1 MTVEAPVEAPEFE
14 PVPLMEDLPSE
25 DIPLE
30 MEDDGGYVEE
40 LDISE
45 KEELDVEVYFIFFT
59 VRYEDMYTISKNVA
73 NFNSLNPQNTSLF
86 KFLRYIIKFKQF
98 YPNNFPN
105 SMIFVGIKII
115 LVLFYD
121 ILLQMKEEEVVST
134 AKPVKPRTAV
144 LSVEKEKSQPKRV
157 FVYIA
162 PSILNFFSIHDLLND
177 IL

>member
-1 MTVEAPVEAPEFE
+1 
-14 PVPLMEDLPSE
+14 
-25 DIPLE
+25 
-30 MEDDGGYVEE
+30 
-40 LDISE
+40 
-45 KEELDVEVYFIFFT
+45 
-59 VRYEDMYTISKNVA
+59 
-73 NFNSLNPQNTSLF
+73 
-86 KFLRYIIKFKQF
+86 
-98 YPNNFPN
+98 
-105 SMIFVGIKII
+105 MIFVGIIII

-162 PSILNFFSIHDLLND
+162 PSILIFFSIHDLLND